1 MFLFYLPL
9 SGLSLILILQTI
21 KCQITD
27 VALQD
32 TVLKL
37 HNGYR
42 QLQMASDMKKLV
54 WDENLAT
61 EAAQWT
67 KNCIY
72 EFRYG
77 SHGENMY
84 YFETKLPD
92 NILVERAID
101 AWYSERYS
109 WRMSGDCAEA
119 CSYTQLVWSK
129 TQRVGCA
136 VQKCT
141 ELTMPEEFI
150 PGAWFFYCLYDPK
163 GNTFGDLP
171 YSKGGACEKC
181 GATEVCVDKLCAE
194 KTVAPTLP
202 APTTTLPPPVVP
214 SMPQPVQ
221 LEQQHR
227 SALEKQQ
234 ALIQETL
241 KKQRAL
247 EEQLRT
253 QQKLIEQTL
262 LVGKAPS
269 KAQVA
274 WVKDPV
280 VTTPKPAR
288 KWNHA
293 PSTESTV
300 NRNSEFDQKSNSR
313 NGMMSSFSSS
323 RGGPTDD
330 RTEVGGRRYVHIT
343 NERESRRQPVV
354 DTHEANFFTFQRPR
368 NRFASLQLW
377 QPSTTTPKAPM
388 FVLNPQPRLSS
399 VQKTVTSMRP
409 LKPSKN
415 RMSTIGTG
423 NVLKFT
429 YKPNSSLVSV
439 SQREKALKDR
449 RVKAIPRENARPS
462 LKVTDLKVQKPATP
476 VLTTLPPDCVDKD
489 VYCPYWKVYCDRN
502 TYVFENCR
510 RTCKSC
516 YVPPP
521 PIIPLPVAETLA
533 TDSSQ
538 QFQETR
544 TQYQETSQIQQQSSI
559 SQQQTVQ
566 QENNQQPSYIH
577 QTIIQEQPNV
587 KQSVQVDQG
596 YQQQMSIQSS
606 NQQTQQY
613 QQQYVMQQ
621 PQSVF
626 QQEPQVIQQ
635 TQVLYQKPQQQP
647 QVYQQSGFQ
656 NFQNPQPMQ
665 QQVNYNQQ
673 QTVDYSQPTSVFNQW
688 GVDMSGQ
695 QNMHEK
701 NLHVNFQQ
709 SGQTVNQIKG
719 QKPVQEIQTPKPTKA
734 TMRIEFRGHTPA
746 TLSFNKQ
753 PLKKREPVGEINPH
767 IKVQE
772 PLPEGVE
779 PRTTTPTTTSTTA
792 STTTTTPT
800 TTTTTTTTTP
810 PTPSPTRPPTR
821 PPFRPPMRP
830 QIRQPTTIPPQRG
843 YMNQGAYAVNQY
855 NPQAGFYNN
864 YQNQNILYQNT
875 NAQLH
880 QSQQTNQ
887 IQTNQIYSHAAASGF
902 QPNFI
907 THQQMYRQTT
917 PAPIVFQQPV
927 VQQTQP
933 VMYHHQ
939 QQQQQQQ
946 QLQQHQL
953 QQQQQQLQQQQKQQ
967 QQLQQQQL
975 QQQLQQQQIQQQQF
989 QQQRQTTQ
997 ARNGFFGQTQVQVQS
1012 LDLNTPLRTQATYP
1026 PPVLLSSKRQQQA
1039 LPQQIQ
1045 HNINTHFQQQT
1056 YQPKHFTKSPTNQ
1069 DVRRQHQQST
1079 DLFSSALIGENFG
1092 QANINLASNLGTQ
1105 PGQYQR
1111 VKASSDVSWYYSVST
1126 RPPSISPTEPFPTQ
1140 TLLDLNLKLYE
1151 NPNNIGVQS
1160 NSTAKTRPQTCD
1172 DVDVRCP
1179 QWAQWCGIDEYVD
1192 NNCRKLCKNCR

>member
-300 NRNSEFDQKSNSR
+300 NRNSEFDQKSNS
-313 NGMMSSFSSS
+313 S
-323 RGGPTDD
+323 
-330 RTEVGGRRYVHIT
+330 
-343 NERESRRQPVV
+343 
-354 DTHEANFFTFQRPR
+354 
-368 NRFASLQLW
+368 
-377 QPSTTTPKAPM
+377 
-388 FVLNPQPRLSS
+388 
-399 VQKTVTSMRP
+399 
-409 LKPSKN
+409 
-415 RMSTIGTG
+415 TG

-439 SQREKALKDR
+439 SQRETAQQNPVELTASDSFRFGGARGLESQHASSSALRSRQRQHSSLSIFKAHSSSQVTTSGQKKTVSNIVESSAGEQLKTSQFPKQTANQIS
-449 RVKAIPRENARPS
+449 VAHAATSNGQARERQNPAFRSRTVFTSRTLVPS
-462 LKVTDLKVQKPATP
+462 TTLPPSVPTPPTP

>member
-300 NRNSEFDQKSNSR
+300 NRNSEFDQKSNSKTAQQ
-313 NGMMSSFSSS
+313 NPVELTASDSFRFGGARGLESQHASSS
-323 RGGPTDD
+323 ALRSRQRQHSSLSIFKAHSSSQVTTSGQKKTVSNIVESSAGEQLKTSQFPKQTANQISVAHAATSNGQARERQNPAFRS
-330 RTEVGGRRYVHIT
+330 RTVFT
-343 NERESRRQPVV
+343 SRTLV
-354 DTHEANFFTFQRPR
+354 
-368 NRFASLQLW
+368 
-377 QPSTTTPKAPM
+377 PSTTLPPSVPTPP
-388 FVLNPQPRLSS
+388 
-399 VQKTVTSMRP
+399 
-409 LKPSKN
+409 
-415 RMSTIGTG
+415 
-423 NVLKFT
+423 
-429 YKPNSSLVSV
+429 
-439 SQREKALKDR
+439 
-449 RVKAIPRENARPS
+449 
-462 LKVTDLKVQKPATP
+462 TP